1 MWDNFFRD
9 GGFGM
14 WPTVLFGFFLVATA
28 GLYALRP
35 ERRFLQLAAVLG
47 ASTFGSGIL
56 GASVGIINTM
66 RTAASWAKVE
76 ERPQLAM
83 VGAAESL
90 NNVVLA
96 LILFVLASL
105 VVAVGSL
112 RAAKSP
118 AA

>member
-14 WPTVLFGFFLVATA
+14 WPTVLFGFFLVAVS

-35 ERRFLQLAAVLG
+35 EKRFVLLAAALG
-47 ASTFGSGIL
+47 AATASSGVL

-66 RTAASWAKVE
+66 RAAVAGKPE
-76 ERPQLAM
+76 ELTQIAAL
-83 VGAAESL
+83 GTAESL

-96 LILFVLASL
+96 MILFVLSSL
-105 VVAVGSL
+105 LCVVGAA
-112 RAAKSP
+112 RAARTQ

>member
-1 MWDNFFRD
+1 MWTNFFRD

-14 WPTVLFGFFLVATA
+14 WPTVLFGFFLVATS

-35 ERRFLQLAAVLG
+35 EKRFLLLAAVLG
-47 ASTFGSGIL
+47 AATFGSGIL
-56 GASVGIINTM
+56 GAAVGIINTM
-66 RTAASWAKVE
+66 RYAQSAPAE
-76 ERPQLAM
+76 EHVRIAM
-83 VGAAESL
+83 IGTAESL

-105 VVAVGSL
+105 MAAVGAA
-112 RAAKSP
+112 RAARSP